1 MFIFQGV
8 HQRDQH
14 GRQLDL
20 ADVGPVH
27 PQLSHLQGHQRE
39 PGNNGPRMLIY
50 LTLYQETEVHVS
62 IVIYKVLYT
71 LKRMYLKTNQNGICR
86 RT

>member
-39 PGNNGPRMLIY
+39 PGNNG
-50 LTLYQETEVHVS
+50 
-62 IVIYKVLYT
+62 
-71 LKRMYLKTNQNGICR
+71 
-86 RT
+86 